1 MMKRTMNRIAIVG
14 LVSTALFSLA
24 ACDRAEHADLQAELR
39 ELTKDAK
46 GKVDPLPQ
54 VKPYEP
60 VAYAAM
66 TEADPF
72 GPAKIKLLNPKP
84 DEKAGGDGKPGPDMA
99 RPKQPLEAFP
109 LESMRMVGT
118 LSRNKQTFALLKA
131 DQGIFRVQVG
141 NFIGQNYGLITKIS
155 DGEISLKEMVQ
166 EGDGNW
172 TERISSVMLQETE
185 AKK

>member
-1 MMKRTMNRIAIVG
+1 MMKRTMNRIAIAG
-14 LVSTALFSLA
+14 LVSGALFGLA
-24 ACDRAEHADLQAELR
+24 ACDRVEHADLQAELR

-66 TEADPF
+66 NEADPF
-72 GPAKIKLLNPKP
+72 GPAKIKLLNPKA
-84 DEKAGGDGKPGPDMA
+84 DEKSTGDKPGPDMA

-118 LSRNKQTFALLKA
+118 LSRNRQTFALLKA

-155 DGEISLKEMVQ
+155 DAEISLKEMVQ